1 MFRHRRSNRI
11 EIDDWV
17 VEHAPRGGKVLD
29 IGCGTG
35 DLLARLVKERNVR
48 GTGIEIAEDCVI
60 KAVQQGVSVHHGNVE
75 EGLDHYADQSFDLVV
90 MSLTIQE
97 LGKPIHVLRES
108 FRVGRQLIVVFPNF
122 AHWQTRWQL
131 GILGHAPR
139 TASLPYT
146 WYESPNRHVLTI
158 DDWEEFCQQRGWLRV
173 DRAFV
178 TKGKRVHWWPNL
190 RAEVAMYLLEL
201 DPVRRNLVNEAK
213 AAAEAAGSR
222 GTGNG

>member
-1 MFRHRRSNRI
+1 MRPRGTNRAQ
-11 EIDDWV
+11 IDNWIV
-17 VEHAPRGGKVLD
+17 QHAPEGGKVLD

-35 DLLARLVKERNVR
+35 DLLARLVRERHVR

-60 KAVQQGVSVHHGNVE
+60 KAVQQGLSVHHGNVE
-75 EGLDHYADQSFDLVV
+75 EGLDHYSDGSFDMVV

-131 GILGHAPR
+131 GVLGRAPR
-139 TASLPYT
+139 TPSLPYT
-146 WYESPNRHVLTI
+146 WHESPNRHVLTI
-158 DDWEEFCQQRGWLRV
+158 DDWEEFCKQRGWRCV
-173 DRAFV
+173 ERAFV

-190 RAEVAMYLLEL
+190 RAEVAMYLLEM
-201 DPVRRNLVNEAK
+201 DPQRRNHAREQK
-213 AAAEAAGSR
+213 AVAEQ
-222 GTGNG
+222 TQT